1 MNQPAT
7 FFEFSLLSPSAF
19 DGELP
24 IVRQEFGSGLKA
36 ELACPD
42 IVFFR

>member
-7 FFEFSLLSPSAF
+7 FLEFSLLSPSACE
-19 DGELP
+19 GELP